1 MIKSILKI
9 IIGVFNY
16 YILSFLIYTL
26 FMYIELWRIFIQ
38 TLIIPL
44 LFFFFFLIDK
54 TFVLIFLLVFK
65 KNRHLLFNKS
75 FIILQT
81 LFGCMNLNVG
91 SYIADLLNTD
101 SNLYM
106 DFSIYEIMNIIFII
120 LYSYIYNKG
129 KINSANP
136 LKNVFYLL
144 FNMNDKKLRIKD
156 YTYINVVMSLIV
168 YVFLMIL
175 LNVIAIYC
183 ANCGIK
189 KI

>member
-1 MIKSILKI
+1 
-9 IIGVFNY
+9 
-16 YILSFLIYTL
+16 
-26 FMYIELWRIFIQ
+26 
-38 TLIIPL
+38 
-44 LFFFFFLIDK
+44 
-54 TFVLIFLLVFK
+54 
-65 KNRHLLFNKS
+65 
-75 FIILQT
+75 
-81 LFGCMNLNVG
+81 MNLNVG

-183 ANCGIK
+183 VNCGIK